1 MYFVRTKN
9 KYLGNTV
16 LRITDCN
23 VAGGRVFKSMV
34 NISGPVLSAGPLTAT
49 RRLAGGGGGA
59 ASSPPR
65 SRDSTPG
72 IPPLTIA
79 HGAQVHAAFQPRKCA
94 SLVSVWRL
102 AIDNSTV
109 LHCIAYLRPHH
120 GAHA

>member
-16 LRITDCN
+16 LRITECN
-23 VAGGRVFKSMV
+23 VTGGRVVKSMV

-79 HGAQVHAAFQPRKCA
+79 HGAQVHAASGGAVGKAQQRPLPTPGERAASAESRRK
-94 SLVSVWRL
+94 VR
-102 AIDNSTV
+102 
-109 LHCIAYLRPHH
+109 
-120 GAHA
+120 